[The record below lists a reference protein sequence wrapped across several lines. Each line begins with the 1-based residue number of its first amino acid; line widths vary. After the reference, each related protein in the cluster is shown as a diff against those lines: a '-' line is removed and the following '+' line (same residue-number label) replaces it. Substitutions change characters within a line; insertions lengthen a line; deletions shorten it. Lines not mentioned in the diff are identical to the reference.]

1 MIQYSLKCENDHAYD
16 SWFQSAEAYDKLCS
30 AGLLSCEICGSTKV
44 SKAIMAPHVN
54 SSKKRSNLAPSV
66 PEKTDMER
74 AVEDLRT
81 HVESTSEYVG
91 TKFVQEARDIYLGD
105 KPERPI
111 YGEAKPEEAKKLI
124 EDGVPVMPLPFRPKK
139 KTN

>member
-30 AGLLSCEICGSTKV
+30 AGLLSCEVCGSTKV

-54 SSKKRSNLAPSV
+54 SPKKRSNLAPSV
-66 PEKTDMER
+66 PEQTDMER